1 MHQPMNTMGRE
12 QAGVALIVV
21 LLFLILI
28 TIAGAIAVRQSMV
41 DLKVAT
47 SDQAGALMLNSSD
60 SVLSHIE
67 DAAGSATAQGYA
79 QITSQQNGILGY
91 FMLQGQEKIG
101 HQLSFCYRPTDTN
114 LYSRDTAFIRQLGN
128 NNLNPAG
135 GFCNPATAADYTSS
149 RNTAMTQVVVAGIDN
164 ALLNNFQAFTT
175 RVSVG
180 DIGNSYVPQ
189 VQLNSISLLPAMSS
203 VGNDTITDCLKR
215 PVGDV
220 SDYGV
225 TGTNMNE
232 CLKDA
237 GVPANALVE
246 EGIIQA
252 RQEHGYDAETGSISD
267 ACANGACS

>member
-1 MHQPMNTMGRE
+1 MYQSVNTMGRH

-47 SDQAGALMLNSSD
+47 SDQAGVLMLNASD

-67 DAAGSATAQGYA
+67 QAAGSPTAEGYA

-101 HQLSFCYRPTDTN
+101 HQLSFCYRPANTD
-114 LYSRDTAFIRQLGN
+114 LYSRDTAFIRPLGVN
-128 NNLNPAG
+128 TLNQTN
-135 GFCNPATAADYTSS
+135 GFCNPASATDYISG
-149 RNTAMTQVVVAGIDN
+149 RNTAMTQVVVTGIDN

-175 RVSVG
+175 RVSIG

-189 VQLNSISLLPAMSS
+189 VQMNSVSLLPAMSS
-203 VGNDTITDCLKR
+203 VGNDTVTECLRR
-215 PVGDV
+215 PVGRV
-220 SDYGV
+220 ADYGV
-225 TGTNMNE
+225 SGPNMNE
-232 CLKDA
+232 CLKAA

-246 EGIIQA
+246 EGVIEA
-252 RQEHGYDAETGSISD
+252 RQDGGFDAQTGRVDDVCASN
-267 ACANGACS
+267 AC